1 MIRGFFFLGY
11 ERSLVNLIMKV
22 TIWEF
27 LHMKKQG
34 LTDKIKYPGTNVMV
48 EWESNSRDSIKKED
62 G

>member
-22 TIWEF
+22 TIWEL
-27 LHMKKQG
+27 LHMKKRG
-34 LTDKIKYPGTNVMV
+34 LTDKTKYPGTNVMV